1 MGHYEVLHPIP
12 TRASKRF
19 LRENLGLLKEDPLQY
34 LLLERG
40 LMGLSLSDLF
50 SFYGHAVNPPNL
62 PRLKDTLYHPKS
74 LEELAKRVK
83 DILSTKEGIVSLP
96 ELLSR
101 LGVSEDVLKLAL
113 SGLKDVKVVEGYLFD
128 AKRARLEDLKGYKEL
143 MDLLSQGIREERELE
158 AYKEYLSM
166 AVRKGQVYS
175 LGDYLYISKKL
186 FESYV
191 ERLKAIGKE
200 FSIRE
205 AKEALGLTRKY
216 LIPLLEHMDRLGI
229 TRREEERRV
238 FLR

>member
-1 MGHYEVLHPIP
+1 M
-12 TRASKRF
+12 
-19 LRENLGLLKEDPLQY
+19 LRG
-34 LLLERG
+34 
-40 LMGLSLSDLF
+40 
-50 SFYGHAVNPPNL
+50 
-62 PRLKDTLYHPKS
+62 
-74 LEELAKRVK
+74 
-83 DILSTKEGIVSLP
+83 
-96 ELLSR
+96 
-101 LGVSEDVLKLAL
+101 
-113 SGLKDVKVVEGYLFD
+113 
-128 AKRARLEDLKGYKEL
+128 
-143 MDLLSQGIREERELE
+143 
-158 AYKEYLSM
+158 
-166 AVRKGQVYS
+166 KGQVYS

>member
-1 MGHYEVLHPIP
+1 M
-12 TRASKRF
+12 
-19 LRENLGLLKEDPLQY
+19 
-34 LLLERG
+34 
-40 LMGLSLSDLF
+40 
-50 SFYGHAVNPPNL
+50 
-62 PRLKDTLYHPKS
+62 
-74 LEELAKRVK
+74 
-83 DILSTKEGIVSLP
+83 
-96 ELLSR
+96 
-101 LGVSEDVLKLAL
+101 
-113 SGLKDVKVVEGYLFD
+113 KVVEGYLFD